1 MRDRFL
7 KKFQKSPKYRILV
20 ALKKGGPLSVGDLKT
35 RLGLSYMGIKQHC
48 IQLEKDGV
56 IDHRRRALTN
66 RMGRPELAYGL
77 TPLAE
82 NYFPSHDTPFTHEL
96 LDSLAGLYG
105 RNAPEKILYTA
116 YQKRIQVY
124 RKKLTALLFE
134 DRIDQF
140 CKLREKDGYLLD
152 VKSLGEGGWTV
163 TEYHSPIGALLASY
177 PVLSHFELQLYQ
189 KLFHPMVKRSSLKIT
204 TPYLSVFEIPYT
216 AR

>member
-20 ALKKGGPLSVGDLKT
+20 ALKKGGPLSVGELKT

-56 IDHRRRALTN
+56 IDHKRRALKSK
-66 RMGRPELAYGL
+66 MGRPELAYGL
-77 TPLAE
+77 TPLAD

-96 LDSLAGLYG
+96 LESLAGLYG

-116 YQKRIQVY
+116 YQKRIQSY
-124 RKKLTALLFE
+124 RKKLNALLFE
-134 DRIDQF
+134 DKIDQF

-152 VKSLGEGGWTV
+152 VQEAGRDGWVV
-163 TEYHSPIGALLASY
+163 TEYHSPIGALLANY
-177 PVLSHFELQLYQ
+177 PVLTHFELQLYQ
-189 KLFHPMVKRSSLKIT
+189 KLFHPQVKRTSLNMDA
-204 TPYLSVFEIPYT
+204 PYLAVFQIPLT
-216 AR
+216 DR